1 MTGAIMVASVAS
13 CAWGPRT
20 AIEGGLAGS
29 TMSQLQVPGRS
40 ATPAMSGVVRFP
52 VAGRQVQATMNDVA
66 VAATV
71 SLIDTSTDTTIA
83 TTVTDG
89 TGAFMLNLPTWTPT
103 ANQVYLLEAVK
114 GLSNNLPANNAA
126 RVRTLIALVN
136 GSWQSITAGSAIV
149 IDQYTTALAAGAALL
164 NAGAGPFN
172 FSSLLDSVQSIG
184 VPDGYVPVTGL
195 SQSDYTTLSALSNQA
210 LDNNEDPIAGIGL
223 RLPDT
228 WTEPNTSP
236 GVTAVAPTSLAGI
249 PEGTIITLT
258 GSGFDP
264 NTASD
269 IVKFNGVQGV
279 VTGATP
285 LQLTVSSR
293 GLTGGQMSVQV
304 GNLVTMS
311 STYSV
316 APFAVDDG
324 TMSAGVDLA
333 YQYSP
338 VGGSGYIYA
347 NWTANSNATSYLL
360 QIGSTP
366 GASDILAP
374 VNVGNVTSYQATN
387 LTLQGAWTGAT
398 YYVTVTP
405 VYPSGDGTPVT
416 SNGVQIAE
424 AAQWDGVSTAGLRNA
439 PDGGYSVNFPSG
451 SNVTQFYGNHYFE
464 TVNIAAG
471 TTTYVQP
478 FGKEDG
484 IGAGA
489 SMTDPNVADPK
500 DGWLEVHANTIIMAG
515 TIDASGRGYGGG
527 PGSAL
532 YPPAN
537 GLGGA
542 GGLSGA
548 GGSVSGVAGG
558 SGFGGGGGGAEYQG
572 CNGNALGGRGG
583 YFGGG
588 GGGGTGGGAA
598 ATNGNPGNDAT
609 ALGGAGEHNPETTPP
624 TLPWGGGPGG
634 PADNWS
640 GAGGSGY
647 GAGGGGGVPG
657 CNESDGG
664 GGGGGGTGGGI
675 SITGYSTG
683 LGWAPGIQAAMS
695 LLNAPEAT
703 NENDWNNAP
712 TGAGTGGPAGAYLP
726 TADTSTDM
734 SWVLGSGGAGG
745 NGDGNATVGTTY
757 YWERTAGGG
766 GGAGGGAIILVAR
779 TSLSVSGSLIAVG
792 AAGGGGAGNNCPSAG
807 GGGGGGG
814 GAIVLWSPSVAFS
827 GSANALG
834 GAAGVNGTP
843 ASGGSGGAG
852 GNGGASAANGGT
864 IKVFYQAFTGT
875 MPTTA
880 TAGRVYSTTF

>member
-1 MTGAIMVASVAS
+1 MAGAIMLSSVAS

-20 AIEGGLAGS
+20 AIEGGPAGS
-29 TMSQLQVPGRS
+29 TLDQMQVAAQV
-40 ATPAMSGVVRFP
+40 ATPALRGVVRFP
-52 VAGRQVQATMNDVA
+52 AAGRQVQATMNDVA
-66 VAATV
+66 LAATV
-71 SLIDTSTDTTIA
+71 SLIDTGTDTTVA
-83 TTVTDG
+83 TTVTDSVG
-89 TGAFMLNLPTWTPT
+89 TFILNLPNWTPT
-103 ANQVYLLEAVK
+103 PGQVYLLEAVK

-126 RVRTLIALVN
+126 RVRTLIALN
-136 GSWQSITAGSAIV
+136 SGSWQSITAGSTIV
-149 IDQYTTALAAGAALL
+149 IDSYTTALAVGAALV
-164 NAGAGPFN
+164 NAAAGPFN
-172 FSSLLDSVQSIG
+172 FSSLLNALQSG
-184 VPDGYVPVTGL
+184 GTPDPYLPVAGL
-195 SQSDYTTLSALSNQA
+195 SASDYTALSALSNQA
-210 LDNNEDPIAGIGL
+210 LTNNEDPVATIGL
-223 RLPDT
+223 QLPDT

-236 GVTAVAPTSLAGI
+236 GITAVAPASLAGL
-249 PEGTIITLT
+249 PEGSILTLT

-264 NTASD
+264 NVAND
-269 IVKFNGVQGV
+269 IVKFNGIPGV
-279 VTGATP
+279 VTRATP
-285 LQLTVSSR
+285 LQLTVSTR
-293 GLTGGQMSVQV
+293 GLTGGQMSLQV
-304 GNLVTMS
+304 GGLVTLS

-338 VGGSGYIYA
+338 VGGGGFLYA
-347 NWTANSNATSYLL
+347 NWTGNPDATSYLL
-360 QIGSTP
+360 GIGSTP
-366 GASDILAP
+366 GATDILAP
-374 VNVGNVTSYQATN
+374 VSVGNVTSYQATG

-451 SNVTQFYGNHYFE
+451 SNQTQFYGNHYFE

-478 FGKEDG
+478 FGKVDG

-500 DGWLEVHANTIIMAG
+500 DGWLEIHANAITVAG

-532 YPPAN
+532 FPAAN
-537 GLGGA
+537 GFGGA

-558 SGFGGGGGGAEYQG
+558 AGFGGGGGGAEYQG
-572 CNGNALGGRGG
+572 CGGNAFGGRGG

-598 ATNGNPGNDAT
+598 ATNGNPGNDST
-609 ALGGAGEHNPETTPP
+609 AQGGAGEHNPETTPP

-634 PADNWS
+634 LSDNWS

-657 CNESDGG
+657 CAESDGG

-675 SITGYSTG
+675 SIAGDSTG

-695 LLNAPEAT
+695 LLDAPEAT
-703 NENDWNNAP
+703 NENDWNNPP

-726 TADTSTDM
+726 APDTTSDM

-745 NGDGNATVGTTY
+745 NGDGDASVGTTY

-766 GGAGGGAIILVAR
+766 GGAGGGAIVLVAKS
-779 TSLSVSGSLIAVG
+779 SLSVTGSLIAIG

-814 GAIVLWSPSVAFS
+814 GAIVLWSPQLTFS

-834 GAAGVNGTP
+834 GVAGGNGTP
-843 ASGGSGGAG
+843 AANGSGGNGSDG
-852 GNGGASAANGGT
+852 GVNSATGGT
-864 IKVFYQAFTGT
+864 IKVFYQTFNGT

-880 TAGRVYSTTF
+880 TAGRVYSASF